1 MIIHKAPQQE
11 GREDPQFDLIKMHR
25 THSTFEP
32 CENNKIW
39 NGKAT
44 SVTLTSSD
52 GTTWSG
58 LKEKLTQA
66 TMIYSLLSITPLAQS
81 SEVHIKRCSTF
92 FLEVEHI

>member
-1 MIIHKAPQQE
+1 MRVEKP
-11 GREDPQFDLIKMHR
+11 PQFDLIKMHR
-25 THSTFEP
+25 THSTFEQ

-44 SVTLTSSD
+44 LVTLTSSD

-66 TMIYSLLSITPLAQS
+66 TMILFIVKYNS
-81 SEVHIKRCSTF
+81 SGTKQ
-92 FLEVEHI
+92 